1 MSNYLLLLSHY
12 EKLEGEEWEDM
23 SFYSEEER
31 WEEDRKGG
39 NPSKD
44 VKDRK
49 KDEPDSKDE
58 RKCSKS
64 ETDKSE

>member
-23 SFYSEEER
+23 SGYEDDREE
-31 WEEDRKGG
+31 WIEDPE
-39 NPSKD
+39 NPSRD
-44 VKDRK
+44 IRDRK
-49 KDEPDSKDE
+49 KDESDSNDE